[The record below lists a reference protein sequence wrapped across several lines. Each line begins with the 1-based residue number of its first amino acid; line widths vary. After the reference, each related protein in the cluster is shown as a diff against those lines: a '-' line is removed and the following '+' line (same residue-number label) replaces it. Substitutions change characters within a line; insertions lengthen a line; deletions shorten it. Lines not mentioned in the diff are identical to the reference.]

1 MYNTYMCIDPQLE
14 IDISINF
21 ECLCSFLNVQQDM
34 ASTKAKTVATGAA
47 GAVVP
52 SKVGL
57 PDKVEDV
64 VHMYYYCLSA

>member
-1 MYNTYMCIDPQLE
+1 MCIDPQLK

-47 GAVVP
+47 GAVVS

-57 PDKVEDV
+57 PEKVEDGGCCTYV
-64 VHMYYYCLSA
+64 LLLSECVK